1 MSYSVS
7 DIQDYFKYIIKTHEA
22 VADNPPIRIHV
33 NKTENRITY
42 RIKTGYDL
50 ESVTP
55 EMIKLLGSTKSKKNE
70 DENGEYVPHLK
81 ITEVV

>member
-7 DIQDYFKYIIKTHEA
+7 DIQGYFKYIVKTHEA
-22 VADNPPIRIHV
+22 VADNPRIRIHV
-33 NKTENRITY
+33 NKIENRIKY

-55 EMIKLLGSTKSKKNE
+55 EMMKLFGSTKSKKNE
-70 DENGEYVPHLK
+70 DENEYVPHLK

>member
-7 DIQDYFKYIIKTHEA
+7 DIQGYFKYIVKTHEA
-22 VADNPPIRIHV
+22 VADNPRIRIHV
-33 NKTENRITY
+33 NKIENRIKY

-55 EMIKLLGSTKSKKNE
+55 EMMKLFGSTKS
-70 DENGEYVPHLK
+70 
-81 ITEVV
+81 

>member
-33 NKTENRITY
+33 N
-42 RIKTGYDL
+42 KTGYDL

>member
-7 DIQDYFKYIIKTHEA
+7 DIQGCFKYIVKTHEA
-22 VADNPPIRIHV
+22 VADNPRIRIHV
-33 NKTENRITY
+33 NKIENRIKY

-55 EMIKLLGSTKSKKNE
+55 EMMKLFGSTKSKKNE